1 MPKDSLS
8 DALFELGDR
17 KRGKPA
23 KAPRAPKP
31 KRGRPKAFDSFYVFS
46 TFLLA
51 LGLGLQVVAILLY
64 S

>member
-8 DALFELGDR
+8 EALFELGDR

-23 KAPRAPKP
+23 KKRRPPKA

-46 TFLLA
+46 VFLLA
-51 LGLGLQVVAILLY
+51 LGLGLQLIAILLY